1 MQINKDYIVKEVLG
15 SKVLIN
21 LNNDDEII
29 IKLNDTSFDIYDLL
43 TKNSSKEE
51 IINYLINKYD
61 VDINTLEN
69 DYDELIK
76 EMIHKGIL
84 INE

>member
-1 MQINKDYIVKEVLG
+1 MKLNKDYIVKEVLG

-21 LNNDDEII
+21 LNNDSESI
-29 IKLNDTSFDIYDLL
+29 IKLNDTSFDIYNLL
-43 TKNSSKEE
+43 ITNSSKEE
-51 IINYLINKYD
+51 IINNLLNKYD
-61 VDINTLEN
+61 VDINTLEK

-76 EMIHKGIL
+76 EMINKGII